1 LPKRSNA
8 RTRTSTLTFRNLV
21 RDCAQEPQLIA
32 SFNRAYGAKLEAPI
46 EALLDDRW
54 PLQVSAE
61 EEMQIGCFILFVHE
75 NIWRRFRRAQVRI
88 GRALGA
94 LKPTLRPS

>member
-1 LPKRSNA
+1 MPKQCKA
-8 RTRTSTLTFRNLV
+8 RTQVTFRNLV
-21 RDCAQEPQLIA
+21 LDCAQQPQLIA

-75 NIWRRFRRAQVRI
+75 NIWRRFKRAQVRI
-88 GRALGA
+88 GRALDTFR
-94 LKPTLRPS
+94 PTRPPS